1 MTWLSSY
8 RIMWIMVM
16 FDLPVTEPEE
26 RKAATDFRN
35 YLLDLGFE
43 MTQFSIYLRCCSG
56 REQCETY
63 TRRVQNTLPPGG
75 KVYIHFLTDKQYQQ
89 IIRFE
94 NRKRHAASGKSDQ
107 YDLF

>member
-8 RIMWIMVM
+8 RIMWMMVM
-16 FDLPVTEPEE
+16 FDLPVGTPEE
-26 RKAATDFRN
+26 RKGATDFRN
-35 YLLDLGFE
+35 DLLDLGFE

-94 NRKRHAASGKSDQ
+94 NRKRHAPTGKLDQ
-107 YDLF
+107 FDLF